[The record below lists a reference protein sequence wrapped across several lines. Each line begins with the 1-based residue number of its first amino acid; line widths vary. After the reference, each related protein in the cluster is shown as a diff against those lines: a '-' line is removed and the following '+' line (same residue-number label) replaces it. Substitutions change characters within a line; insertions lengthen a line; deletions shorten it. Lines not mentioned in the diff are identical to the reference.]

1 MENKNIT
8 YLVKLLIKQTNN
20 FKKIKWAVKMSEK
33 STQTNKQNSKLCTKI
48 ITIITS
54 VNKTKI

>member
-1 MENKNIT
+1 MENKNII

-20 FKKIKWAVKMSEK
+20 FKKIKRAVKISEK